1 MSKSKQKVVAATA
14 VVAALIAG
22 ASDTSAGMPVIDIAN
37 VIQSTLNQINTY
49 TARFQDIAEYTE
61 EMARWKRTLEQYQ
74 NQLIQMQGIVMAFG
88 LPPGQPVTKVQ
99 PDYMVA
105 ERCGGGISMSSLT
118 KVFQINATGNIIEQQ
133 KQLCANIQRM
143 ENIKFNYTVDFV
155 TKYAPQMQEALKKSE
170 ARRNSSNTQG
180 NVAAA
185 DNDALRIG
193 NTADANFQEWQAN
206 IQVYDSYIA
215 SMENNQRILARVAMK
230 GKETVLGTMIQ
241 TGALKGALEVG
252 N

>member
-14 VVAALIAG
+14 VVVALIAG
-22 ASDTSAGMPVIDIAN
+22 TPDTRAGMPVIDIAN

-88 LPPGQPVTKVQ
+88 LPPGQPVTKVL